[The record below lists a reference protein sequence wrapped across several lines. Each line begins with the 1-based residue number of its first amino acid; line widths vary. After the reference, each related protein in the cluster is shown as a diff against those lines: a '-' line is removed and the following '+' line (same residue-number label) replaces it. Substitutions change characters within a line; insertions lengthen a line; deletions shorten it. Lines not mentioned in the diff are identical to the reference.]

1 MKDTIKHG
9 FLTIAPKF
17 LLPFLL
23 SALVAALLACGGG
36 GEPPPAASTT
46 GGGTGTTGTAAS
58 AAPEA
63 TAAAPAAGGG
73 SGGAQ
78 LETQGESFEFQLVCI
93 NRSVAACELVNSF
106 FVPEVAKRTDG
117 QVQFVIS
124 SFPELGIAGGDTLRL
139 VEDNTLEVA
148 EVYSGYVGGD
158 LPLLDIGNLWGL
170 SPSEEAHLELSDA
183 IHEDLVRVLKETTGG
198 QPIMRHYYPNQ
209 FIFSRDEL
217 DSLSQFEG
225 KQIRQHST
233 ILGDL
238 LAGLGAEGQF
248 VAFADVYTALER
260 GVLDAG
266 VTGGEPGHSQRWYE
280 VTDYLYGP
288 IIGSVAVAYFTMGSD
303 SWSQLPPD
311 IQQIILD
318 VGEEHEKLARKTL
331 IEEWNVYSVEAN
343 VESGMIHR
351 PFSDEVQTKMREVAL
366 NVILPNWVERTGGP
380 DSDAARLYNDK
391 VAPILGVAISP
402 DGTAKEL
409 DGAMMGGSM
418 EEAKL
423 VSQGE
428 DIDIQLVCINR
439 TGNPCTLIYSTEAE
453 HGIDGFIKRVYDRTE
468 GQVDFQIS
476 SFPELGLAGPD
487 SLRLIED
494 RTMELAEI
502 YSGYI
507 GGDLPIIDMANL
519 WGLYPDPATN
529 FAVIDVTRDDIHGI
543 IEEQSNGIVIMENYY
558 ESNYYFSS
566 RPLNS
571 LSDFEG
577 LKTRSHSTVLS
588 DLLGGMG
595 ADPQFMAFAD
605 VYTALERG
613 VLDAAVSCGTCGSGV
628 RWYEVTDYLVGPIV
642 AIGVTWITMNK
653 DVWDS
658 IPPDLQAIIKEE
670 GERHQRTSRE
680 WVETVWTDEGIRENT
695 EGGMEYIEFN
705 QEVRDALF
713 QAGRNNVLPKW
724 VERTGGPDSEAVRI
738 YNEKAAPIIGVRVGA
753 DGQAEDIQ

>member
-1 MKDTIKHG
+1 MIDAITWGTRKIG
-9 FLTIAPKF
+9 RRA
-17 LLPFLL
+17 LLPLL
-23 SALVAALLACGGG
+23 LCVPVIALLACGG
-36 GEPPPAASTT
+36 AAQPET
-46 GGGTGTTGTAAS
+46 GGGAGTGAA
-58 AAPEA
+58 AAPEPTA
-63 TAAAPAAGGG
+63 MAAAPASAGG
-73 SGGAQ
+73 SGSGTQ
-78 LETQGESFEFQLVCI
+78 LETQGQSFEFQLVCI

-106 FVPEVAKRTDG
+106 FVPEVAERTDG
-117 QVQFVIS
+117 QLQFVIS

-139 VEDNTLEVA
+139 VADNTLEVT
-148 EVYSGYVGGD
+148 EIYSGYVGGD

-198 QPIMRHYYPNQ
+198 QPIMRQYYPNQ

-217 DSLSQFEG
+217 DSLSQFDG

-260 GVLDAG
+260 GVLDGG

-288 IIGSVAVAYFTMGSD
+288 IVGSVAVAYFTMASD
-303 SWSQLPPD
+303 SWNEIPPD
-311 IQQIILD
+311 IQQIVLE
-318 VGEEHEKLARKTL
+318 VGREYEELARKTL
-331 IEEWNVYSVEAN
+331 IEDWNPYSVSAN
-343 VESGMIHR
+343 VDSGMVHR
-351 PFSDEVQTKMREVAL
+351 PFSDEVQAKMREVAL
-366 NVILPNWVERTGGP
+366 EVILPNWVERTGGAN
-380 DSDAARLYNDK
+380 SEAVQLFNDK
-391 VAPILGVAISP
+391 VAPIIGVAVNP
-402 DGTAKEL
+402 DGSAKEL
-409 DGAMMGGSM
+409 DGAMMEGST
-418 EEAKL
+418 EQAQL

-428 DIDIQLVCINR
+428 NIEIQLVCINR

-453 HGIDGFIKRVYDRTE
+453 HGIDGFIERVRDRTE

-519 WGLYPDPATN
+519 WGLYPDPETN
-529 FAVIDVTRDDIHGI
+529 FAVIDATRDDIHSI
-543 IEEQSNGIVIMENYY
+543 IEEQSNGIVVMENYY

-571 LSDFEG
+571 LADFEG

-653 DVWDS
+653 DVWDG

-680 WVETVWTDEGIRENT
+680 WVETVWADEGISENT

-724 VERTGGPDSEAVRI
+724 VERTGGPNSEAVQI

-753 DGQAEDIQ
+753 DGQAEDIN

>member
-1 MKDTIKHG
+1 MYSRINDIFSRVGIGKYVMGAMLCVLIG
-9 FLTIAPKF
+9 
-17 LLPFLL
+17 
-23 SALVAALLACGGG
+23 ALAACGGG
-36 GEPPPAASTT
+36 GEVAAPAGSGDNGGGAAASQP
-46 GGGTGTTGTAAS
+46 TAM
-58 AAPEA
+58 
-63 TAAAPAAGGG
+63 AAAPAATGGG
-73 SGGAQ
+73 TQ
-78 LETQGESFEFQLVCI
+78 LETQGQSFEFQLVCI

-117 QVQFVIS
+117 QLQFVIS

-139 VEDNTLEVA
+139 VADNTLEVT
-148 EVYSGYVGGD
+148 EIYSGYVGGD

-183 IHEDLVRVLKETTGG
+183 IHEDLIQVLKDTTGG
-198 QPIMRHYYPNQ
+198 QPIMRQYYPNQ

-217 DSLSQFEG
+217 DALEQFDG

-260 GVLDAG
+260 GVLDGG

-288 IIGSVAVAYFTMGSD
+288 IVGSVAVAYYTMSSD
-303 SWSQLPPD
+303 SWNQIPPD
-311 IQQIILD
+311 MQQIVLE
-318 VGEEHEKLARKTL
+318 VGTEYEELARKTL
-331 IEEWNVYSVEAN
+331 IEEWNPFSVSAN

-351 PFSDEVQTKMREVAL
+351 PFSDEVQEKMREVAL
-366 NVILPNWVERTGGP
+366 NTILPNWVERTGGP
-380 DSDAARLYNDK
+380 NSDAVQLFNEK
-391 VAPILGVAISP
+391 VAPIIGVAVNP

-409 DGAMMGGSM
+409 DGAMMMEGK

-428 DIDIQLVCINR
+428 DIEIQLVCINR
-439 TGNPCTLIYSTEAE
+439 TGNPCTLIYSTEE
-453 HGIDGFIKRVYDRTE
+453 QQGIDGFIERVRDRTE
-468 GQVDFQIS
+468 GQVEFQIS

-507 GGDLPIIDMANL
+507 GGDLPIIDVANL
-519 WGLYPDPATN
+519 WGLYPDSETN
-529 FAVIDVTRDDIHGI
+529 FAVIDATREDVHRI
-543 IEEQSNGIVIMENYY
+543 IEEQSHGIVIMENYY

-566 RPLNS
+566 RPLNT
-571 LSDFEG
+571 LADFEG

-588 DLLGGMG
+588 DLLSGMG

-605 VYTALERG
+605 VYTGLERG

-628 RWYEVTDYLVGPIV
+628 RWYEVTDYMVGPIV

-670 GERHQRTSRE
+670 GDRHQRTSRD
-680 WVETVWTDEGIRENT
+680 WVETIWAQEGIDENT
-695 EGGMEYIEFN
+695 EGGMEYIEFS
-705 QEVRDALF
+705 QDIKDALF
-713 QAGRNNVLPKW
+713 QAGRNNVLPRW
-724 VERTGGPDSEAVRI
+724 VERTGGPNSEAVQI

-753 DGQAEDIQ
+753 DGQAEDIK

>member
-1 MKDTIKHG
+1 MSNAVTRAGHRMGLRI
-9 FLTIAPKF
+9 
-17 LLPFLL
+17 LLPLL
-23 SALVAALLACGGG
+23 LCVPVVALLACGGG
-36 GEPPPAASTT
+36 EPAAPAT
-46 GGGTGTTGTAAS
+46 GSGSGA
-58 AAPEA
+58 AAPEPTA
-63 TAAAPAAGGG
+63 MADAPTAATG
-73 SGGAQ
+73 S
-78 LETQGESFEFQLVCI
+78 ETQLQTQGQSFEFQLVCI
-93 NRSVAACELVNSF
+93 NRNVAACELVNNF
-106 FVPEVAKRTDG
+106 FIPEVEKRTDG
-117 QVQFVIS
+117 QLKFVLS
-124 SFPELGIAGGDTLRL
+124 SFPELGIAGADTLRL
-139 VEDNTLEVA
+139 VADNTLEVT
-148 EVYSGYVGGD
+148 EIYSGYVGGD

-183 IHEDLVRVLKETTGG
+183 IHDDLVQVLKETTGG
-198 QPIMRHYYPNQ
+198 QPIMRQYYPNQ

-217 DSLSQFEG
+217 DTLDQFDG
-225 KQIRQHST
+225 KLIRQHST

-260 GVLDAG
+260 GVLDGG

-288 IIGSVAVAYFTMGSD
+288 IVGSVAVAYYTMGSD
-303 SWSQLPPD
+303 SWNQLPPD
-311 IQQIILD
+311 IQQIVLE
-318 VGEEHEKLARKTL
+318 VGREYEDLARKTL
-331 IEEWNVYSVEAN
+331 IEEWNPFSVSAN
-343 VESGMIHR
+343 VDSGMVHR
-351 PFSDEVQTKMREVAL
+351 PFSDEVQAKMREVAL
-366 NVILPNWVERTGGP
+366 EVILPNWVDRTGGP
-380 DSDAARLYNDK
+380 NSDAVQLFNDK
-391 VAPILGVAISP
+391 VAPIIGVAVNP
-402 DGTAKEL
+402 DGSAKEL
-409 DGAMMGGSM
+409 DGAMMEGST
-418 EEAKL
+418 EQAKL

-428 DIDIQLVCINR
+428 DIDIQLICINR
-439 TGNPCTLIYSTEAE
+439 TGNPCTLIYSTEE
-453 HGIDGFIKRVYDRTE
+453 THGIDGFIERVRDRTE

-519 WGLYPDPATN
+519 WGLYPDPETN
-529 FAVIDVTRDDIHGI
+529 FAVIDVTREDIHGI
-543 IEEQSNGIVIMENYY
+543 IENQSNGIVIMENYY

-571 LSDFEG
+571 LEDFQG

-605 VYTALERG
+605 VYTGLERG

-653 DVWDS
+653 DVWDA
-658 IPPDLQAIIKEE
+658 IPADLQAIILEE

-680 WVETVWTDEGIRENT
+680 WVETVWADEGISENT
-695 EGGMEYIEFN
+695 EGGMEYIEFS
-705 QEVRDALF
+705 QEVKDALF

-724 VERTGGPDSEAVRI
+724 VERTGGPNSEAVQI

-753 DGQAEDIQ
+753 DGQAEDIN